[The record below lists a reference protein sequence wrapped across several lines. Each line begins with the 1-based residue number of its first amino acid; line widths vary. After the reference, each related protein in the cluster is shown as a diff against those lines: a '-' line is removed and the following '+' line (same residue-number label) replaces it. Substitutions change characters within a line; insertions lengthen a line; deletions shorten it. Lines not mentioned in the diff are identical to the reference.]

1 MKKFVNFLLAVLTLT
16 SLLLY
21 NLPVSAASIE
31 NPYSQF
37 IDDPYYDIT
46 SDFIDKIVDKL
57 SKLPASGNVSIDYLI
72 EEILLHRAI
81 LFSSNNI
88 SSYSK
93 NPELIDITDDIID
106 NYTGELREMRIELA
120 RIIDTYSKKE
130 KLPDKDTNYIK
141 QYKVIINEL
150 SKKLSEISKD
160 DSNEKTYIKQAIALL
175 QASHDISSIND
186 NFDESPLVKKISE
199 NEVTNTESYIS
210 RLKTLETAI
219 K

>member
-130 KLPDKDTNYIK
+130 KLPDKDANYIK

>member
-130 KLPDKDTNYIK
+130 KLPDKDANYIK

-150 SKKLSEISKD
+150 SKKLSEISEN